1 MCMCVQW
8 QNSNNG
14 RWTVCHWTQLL
25 LWDWLLR
32 PRHGHLGRRESWDI
46 IQGKQHLCAFALFL
60 SVCCFSHSLSHV
72 TVNNTHFCWFC
83 TSLYC
88 HFNVL
93 HTSVTAKS
101 VVQYKIHV
109 SSFSEIIR
117 SWIVGQLVDLMWFH
131 SEISNPNLENIF
143 LNSKVWTTL
152 WIALKSS
159 MFSLSCMLSTGR
171 ISSKSILKFCSDP
184 LTHAHTDTQTIV
196 THQVASPMIITD
208 MF

>member
-1 MCMCVQW
+1 MCVYVCVQW
-8 QNSNNG
+8 QNSDNG

-93 HTSVTAKS
+93 HSSVTAKS

-131 SEISNPNLENIF
+131 SEISHPNLENIF
-143 LNSKVWTTL
+143 LNSKCEPPYG
-152 WIALKSS
+152 
-159 MFSLSCMLSTGR
+159 SLSKVLCFLCPVCCRLGEFLQNPSLSFVA
-171 ISSKSILKFCSDP
+171 ILSHRHKQLSP
-184 LTHAHTDTQTIV
+184 VKLP
-196 THQVASPMIITD
+196 HQW
-208 MF
+208 